1 MRKNIG
7 IIDDHEIVRL
17 GLRRVLLED
26 PSIKV
31 IFEKDNPNL
40 VSDDFKDEV
49 DVVILDLSFRA
60 GLYDLASIEIV
71 QEKLPN
77 TKIII
82 FSMVNEEAFG
92 LEAIK
97 CGARGFVSKESDAE
111 SIIDAINRVL
121 EGGVYLSNKLSH
133 QVADRLVAPQ
143 KNKLD
148 ELSKREKEV
157 LIYLGAG
164 ETIKEIGYK
173 LSLSIKTVSTH
184 KQRIM
189 SKLKISNFAELVYF
203 CLDHN
208 LVDKFQIKSR

>member
-1 MRKNIG
+1 MRKNIA
-7 IIDDHEIVRL
+7 IIDDHEIVRV

-26 PSIKV
+26 PSMTI
-31 IFEKDNPNL
+31 IFEVEHPSLIPDHGENK
-40 VSDDFKDEV
+40 V

-60 GLYDLASIEIV
+60 GLYDLASIGVVKER
-71 QEKLPN
+71 LPH

-121 EGGVYLSNKLSH
+121 DGGVYLSNKLSH
-133 QVADRLVAPQ
+133 QMADLLVAPQ

-148 ELSKREKEV
+148 QLSKREKEV
-157 LIYLGAG
+157 LIYLGSG

-189 SKLKISNFAELVYF
+189 SKLKISNIAELVYF

-208 LVDKFQIKSR
+208 LVDKFQIKTR